1 MLGVVGVLL
10 FATLITAGVYSGDE
24 TVAKA
29 DDTAVSADVE
39 LPSDVAEPESAP
51 LPRRTAIPPAPAPTP
66 TPTLRTASLSYAPTV
81 APTAAPTVEAKP
93 VAAVARESRPEPVA
107 EPKAELQTEAV
118 ETRATQATIT
128 GCLAKDDDRY
138 VLKDVSGDDAPK
150 SRSWKSG
157 FLRKRSLT
165 VELIDPAATDR
176 LASYVGRQIETTGAL
191 DDREM
196 RVKSLRVQGAC

>member
-1 MLGVVGVLL
+1 MLGVVGVLI

-29 DDTAVSADVE
+29 DDATVSADVE
-39 LPSDVAEPESAP
+39 LPSDAPEPEPAP
-51 LPRRTAIPPAPAPTP
+51 LPRRTAIAPAPAPTP
-66 TPTLRTASLSYAPTV
+66 APTLRTASLPYAPTV
-81 APTAAPTVEAKP
+81 APTVEATP

-107 EPKAELQTEAV
+107 EPKAELQAEAV
-118 ETRATQATIT
+118 EARATQATIT
-128 GCLAKDDDRY
+128 GCLARDDDRY
-138 VLKDVSGDDAPK
+138 VLKNVSGDDAPK

-165 VELIDPAATDR
+165 VELIDPAATNR

>member
-1 MLGVVGVLL
+1 MLGVVGVLIV
-10 FATLITAGVYSGDE
+10 ATLITAGVYSGDE

-39 LPSDVAEPESAP
+39 LPSDVPEPEPAP
-51 LPRRTAIPPAPAPTP
+51 LPRRTAIAPAPAPAP
-66 TPTLRTASLSYAPTV
+66 APALRTASLPYAPTV
-81 APTAAPTVEAKP
+81 APTVEATP
-93 VAAVARESRPEPVA
+93 VAAVVRESNPEPVVQ
-107 EPKAELQTEAV
+107 PKAELQAEAV
-118 ETRATQATIT
+118 EARATQATIT
-128 GCLAKDDDRY
+128 GCLARDDDRY
-138 VLKDVSGDDAPK
+138 VLKNVSGDDAPK

-165 VELIDPAATDR
+165 VELIDPAATNR